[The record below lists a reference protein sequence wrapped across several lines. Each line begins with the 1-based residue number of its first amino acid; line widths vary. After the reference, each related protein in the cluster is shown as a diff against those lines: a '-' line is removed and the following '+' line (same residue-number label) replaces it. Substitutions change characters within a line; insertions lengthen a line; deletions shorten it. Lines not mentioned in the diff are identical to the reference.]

1 MSKLPICERVS
12 LKSFIKGLRAY
23 RLNQQR
29 PSNIDGLENFKV
41 ETQVLVDQQEQTLQL
56 KVIKEE
62 SLELNYETAHT
73 RLAKE
78 ELQEHDHQQSNLNIV
93 KEEKDSRVDIQGHL
107 KKGCNR

>member
-1 MSKLPICERVS
+1 
-12 LKSFIKGLRAY
+12 
-23 RLNQQR
+23 
-29 PSNIDGLENFKV
+29 
-41 ETQVLVDQQEQTLQL
+41 LQL

-93 KEEKDSRVDIQGHL
+93 KEEKDSRVDI
-107 KKGCNR
+107 